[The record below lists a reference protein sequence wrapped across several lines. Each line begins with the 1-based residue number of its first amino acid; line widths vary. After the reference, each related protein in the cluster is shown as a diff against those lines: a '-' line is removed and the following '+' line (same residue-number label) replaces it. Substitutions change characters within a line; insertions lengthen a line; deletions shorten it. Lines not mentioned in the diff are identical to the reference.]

1 MQNNERKNEKE
12 NKCERGNQ
20 QKINEHSNF
29 PQQQQQQLLR
39 QKQQQQQTPSKSK
52 EHKIA
57 ANLLWLKIFINT
69 LSLPPSYSFSSYLY
83 NAKSRHNIV
92 EKQHHAQVAK
102 NHTIKKT
109 KIKRCIRIV
118 WETASESERGRAKVW
133 INGKIIQYIIYYWFV
148 KF

>member
-57 ANLLWLKIFINT
+57 ANLL
-69 LSLPPSYSFSSYLY
+69 
-83 NAKSRHNIV
+83 
-92 EKQHHAQVAK
+92 
-102 NHTIKKT
+102 
-109 KIKRCIRIV
+109 
-118 WETASESERGRAKVW
+118 
-133 INGKIIQYIIYYWFV
+133 
-148 KF
+148 